1 MQGLIHI
8 LSVSW
13 TFLFF
18 TAVKTQVS
26 SLRNCHI
33 LGIIKLKN
41 MVKLSNYS
49 KPYLYWRLECS

>member
-1 MQGLIHI
+1 MQDLIRV
-8 LSVSW
+8 LGVSW
-13 TFLFF
+13 TFCLL

-49 KPYLYWRLECS
+49 KPYLYWRLKCS